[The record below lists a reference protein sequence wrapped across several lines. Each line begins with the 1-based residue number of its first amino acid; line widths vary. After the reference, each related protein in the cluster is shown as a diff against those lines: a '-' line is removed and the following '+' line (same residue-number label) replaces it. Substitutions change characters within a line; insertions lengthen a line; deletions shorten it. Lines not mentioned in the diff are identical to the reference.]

1 MSPTRTAHSPAGRRG
16 PRLLAL
22 LAASALALT
31 ACVSGSPSAAPT
43 PSETQQSE
51 DPTAALVAKWNE
63 TGVKVAVG
71 SSLPNSS
78 INPDGTPAGVEPEVT
93 AAAFTLLGITNVQFQ
108 QVDYATMIPG
118 LQASQFDVV
127 AGALY
132 MNETRCA
139 AAAISEPIVV
149 GTYSFLHAA
158 DLANP
163 PATLAD
169 LAKAEDLKVGII
181 SGSLQLKAAI
191 AAGVSEDRI
200 LQVAN
205 VRDEVDALTQNRVQV
220 TIENTAALK
229 GIVGEDASVT
239 ITAPVPDL
247 PHVGSGAIFR
257 PTDEALRDA
266 FNTALAE
273 VKADGTYATIA
284 KAYGVDPSVTLDGPT
299 GAELCKNPG

>member
-1 MSPTRTAHSPAGRRG
+1 MQATHTRPGSAGKRG
-16 PRLLAL
+16 PRLLAA
-22 LAASALALT
+22 LAASALLLT
-31 ACVSGSPSAAPT
+31 ACAPSTPTPTSSPS
-43 PSETQQSE
+43 QQPE
-51 DPTAALVAKWNE
+51 DPNAALVAQWNE
-63 TGVKVAVG
+63 SGVTVAVG

-93 AAAFTLLGITNVQFQ
+93 AAALAQLGITKVEFQ

-118 LQASQFDVV
+118 LQASQFDIV

-149 GTYSFLHAA
+149 GTYSFLHSASLA
-158 DLANP
+158 DP

-169 LAKAEDLKVGII
+169 LVKAEHLKVGII
-181 SGSLQLKAAI
+181 SGSLQLKTAI

-205 VRDEVDALTQNRVQV
+205 VRDEVDALTQKRVDI

-229 GIVGEDASVT
+229 SIIGDDTSVT
-239 ITAPVPDL
+239 VSEPVSDL
-247 PHVGSGAIFR
+247 PRVGSGAIFR
-257 PTDEALRDA
+257 PTDAALRDA

-273 VKADGTYATIA
+273 VKKDGSYATIA
-284 KAYGVDPSVTLDGPT
+284 EKYGVDPSVTLNGPT